1 MVMTSL
7 VLALSTTLSGGC
19 SEISNANRIT
29 SIKENAVEIVE
40 KAAENYDFSDYL
52 ELTTDEQESLIK
64 QKILKYNEENNL
76 VDEEYIVTLKEHLE
90 EDEKFTYFENI
101 DDLFIKPNISKTTL
115 KENNAL
121 HAELINDLSHSLV
134 NDKTIIRDDIINSNI
149 TDIVINH
156 DYGDTGDSKVGD
168 DSKSDSD
175 SNFKTDNTENEKLD
189 LLPIYNYDQNHV
201 TSTTNGTLDGVF
213 FLGIIASRDAC
224 INFYNVIANFL
235 NNQVMYSASGT
246 KGPVRIIIESL
257 KVLAPAT
264 MATVTAAL
272 ISYFSG
278 IWNTFISMFSAPAG
292 PIGWIVGSIIALIG
306 GACISTLVAMFIMGY
321 QKKGFAIGWKV
332 HNIFNWEWYCGKAN

>member
-19 SEISNANRIT
+19 STISNANRIT

-40 KAAENYDFSDYL
+40 RAAETYDFSDYL
-52 ELTTDEQESLIK
+52 ELTNDEQESLVK
-64 QKILKYNEENNL
+64 QKILEFNEKYKL
-76 VDEEYIVTLKEHLE
+76 VDEEYIVALKEHLK

-101 DDLFIKPNISKTTL
+101 DDLFIKPDISKIVL
-115 KENNAL
+115 EENNAL
-121 HAELINDLSHSLV
+121 HSELICDLSQSLV
-134 NDKTIIRDDIINSNI
+134 NDKEIIRDDIINSNI
-149 TDIVINH
+149 TEIVVNH
-156 DYGDTGDSKVGD
+156 DYGDTGGSKVDD
-168 DSKSDSD
+168 DSKDD
-175 SNFKTDNTENEKLD
+175 SNSNSKTDNTQNEKLD

-201 TSTTNGTLDGVF
+201 TNTANGTLDGVF
-213 FLGIIASRDAC
+213 FLGIMVSRDAC

-246 KGPVRIIIESL
+246 KGPVGIIIEYL
-257 KVLAPAT
+257 KVLVPST

-278 IWNTFISMFSAPAG
+278 IWNTFISMFSAAAG
-292 PIGWIVGSIIALIG
+292 PLGWIVGWIIALIG
-306 GACISTLVAMFIMGY
+306 GACISILVTMFIMGY

-332 HNIFNWEWYCGKAN
+332 HHIFNWEWYCGEAS

>member
-1 MVMTSL
+1 M
-7 VLALSTTLSGGC
+7 
-19 SEISNANRIT
+19 
-29 SIKENAVEIVE
+29 
-40 KAAENYDFSDYL
+40 
-52 ELTTDEQESLIK
+52 
-64 QKILKYNEENNL
+64 
-76 VDEEYIVTLKEHLE
+76 
-90 EDEKFTYFENI
+90 
-101 DDLFIKPNISKTTL
+101 

-121 HAELINDLSHSLV
+121 HTELIYDLSHSLV
-134 NDKTIIRDDIINSNI
+134 NDKPIIRDDVINSNI

-156 DYGDTGDSKVGD
+156 DYGDTGGSKVDD

-175 SNFKTDNTENEKLD
+175 NNSKTDNTQNEKLD

-213 FLGIIASRDAC
+213 FLGIMASRDAC

-246 KGPVRIIIESL
+246 KGPVGIIIESL

-306 GACISTLVAMFIMGY
+306 AACISTLVAMFIMGY
-321 QKKGFAIGWKV
+321 QKKGFAIGRKV